1 MASDDGGSNIGM
13 LKGALLVLGGLA
25 AVGIALTLFKP
36 VMFVAALA
44 AAGFL
49 GYKLVGLT
57 SGKSLSDGGK
67 KKALKSGPPDRDDF
81 AARMAELER
90 LEKDLDRQIKR

>member
-1 MASDDGGSNIGM
+1 M
-13 LKGALLVLGGLA
+13 LKGGLLVLGGLA

-36 VMFVAALA
+36 ALFVAALA
-44 AAGFL
+44 GAGFL

-57 SGKSLSDGGK
+57 NGRAVGDGGK
-67 KKALKSGPPDRDDF
+67 KKALKSAPADPNDF